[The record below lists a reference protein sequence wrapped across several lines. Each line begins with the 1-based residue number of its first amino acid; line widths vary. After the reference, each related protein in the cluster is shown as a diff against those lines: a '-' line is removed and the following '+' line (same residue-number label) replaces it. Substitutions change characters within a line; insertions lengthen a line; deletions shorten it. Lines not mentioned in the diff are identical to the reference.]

1 MEPIFR
7 QCTFN
12 TLRTKPRSLLVSVI
26 KVDAVTPA
34 VAEIERAAAVIRKGG
49 LVAFPTETVYGLGA
63 NSFDDGAC
71 RRIYAVKKRP
81 LDNPSIIHICNREQL
96 WLVATQIPETAI
108 RACEKAWPGPLT
120 IVVSKSAALPPAPTG
135 GLDSVA
141 VRMPAHPVAL
151 ELIEL
156 SGTPVAAPS
165 ANLSGRPSPTTAQ
178 HVADDLG
185 DKVDLILD
193 AGETFFGV
201 ESTIVDLRG
210 EAPTLLRPGPF
221 TVGELENL
229 LGEKVRVPGVAK
241 GWAEAE
247 VAMAPGMKYRHYAPN
262 TKLVLVDTGADIG
275 TVRHSTMFVA
285 DRYRGAG
292 EKVLVLST
300 DETASAYA
308 REGYDVL
315 SLGTR
320 GNLYTVARNLYA
332 RLRQVDAMGATVVV
346 CESFEDRGI
355 GLAIMNRLR
364 KASSL
369 SIRSL

>member
-1 MEPIFR
+1 MADIA
-7 QCTFN
+7 
-12 TLRTKPRSLLVSVI
+12 
-26 KVDAVTPA
+26 KVDAVTPDPS
-34 VAEIERAAAVIRKGG
+34 EIGRAAEVIRNGG

-63 NSFDDGAC
+63 DSFNAKAC
-71 RRIYAVKKRP
+71 DRIYDVKKRP
-81 LDNPSIIHICNREQL
+81 RDNPSIVHICSMHQL
-96 WLVATQIPETAI
+96 GLVAAEIPTIAE
-108 RACEKAWPGPLT
+108 RVCEKAWPGPLT
-120 IVVSKSAALPPAPTG
+120 IVVKKSESLPSAPTG

-151 ELIEL
+151 KLIEL
-156 SGTPVAAPS
+156 SRTPIAAPS

-185 DKVDLILD
+185 DAIDMILD
-193 AGETFFGV
+193 AGDAFFGV

-210 EAPTLLRPGPF
+210 ETLTLLRPGPF
-221 TVGELENL
+221 TVGELEKL
-229 LGEKVRVPGVAK
+229 FGAEVRIPGAAR
-241 GWAEAE
+241 GWAGAE
-247 VAMAPGMKYRHYAPN
+247 VAVAPGMKYRHYAPN
-262 TKLVLVDTGADIG
+262 TKLVLVDTGAEIG

-320 GNLYTVARNLYA
+320 ENLYTVARNLYA
-332 RLRQVDAMGATVVV
+332 RLRQVDSLGATVVV
-346 CESFEDRGI
+346 SESFEDRGI

-364 KASSL
+364 RAASVSV
-369 SIRSL
+369 RSL